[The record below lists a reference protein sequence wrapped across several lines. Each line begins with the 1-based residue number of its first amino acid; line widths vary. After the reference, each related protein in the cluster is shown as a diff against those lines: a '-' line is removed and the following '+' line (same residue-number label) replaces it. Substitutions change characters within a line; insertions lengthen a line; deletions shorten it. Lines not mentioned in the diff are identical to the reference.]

1 LYPLLDGIGIDIRQW
16 FVLSK
21 WTKKYKAN
29 QKQLLEKIDDEKL
42 DYDSATLTKG
52 RMAKS
57 IVNIFELLLPIESR
71 D

>member
-1 LYPLLDGIGIDIRQW
+1 MGIGIDIRQW

>member
-1 LYPLLDGIGIDIRQW
+1 M
-16 FVLSK
+16 
-21 WTKKYKAN
+21 TKKYKAN

-57 IVNIFELLLPIESR
+57 IVNIFLSFYFR
-71 D
+71 